1 MTDTTDA
8 ANRASYIEQA
18 IYLLEK
24 QTTLCASNGEPHVSD
39 IERAVIEKVCDGLRA
54 DNYYI
59 KSTASTRAH
68 FVETMTAPTQ
78 PRGHRPFETFEPPA
92 PVEDEGPKLGVIAKA
107 IGGEVWHSGGGIFG
121 VQVERP
127 DHYFFFG
134 FADGVFGWD
143 INELDGGLLGG
154 GQTNLT
160 IDDTE
165 AVIARAKTAI
175 ATKEMHFTA

>member
-1 MTDTTDA
+1 MTDA

-18 IYLLEK
+18 IYLLE
-24 QTTLCASNGEPHVSD
+24 TGRWTGP
-39 IERAVIEKVCDGLRA
+39 ERAVIEKVCDGLRA

-68 FVETMTAPTQ
+68 FVETMTASAS
-78 PRGHRPFETFEPPA
+78 PRGHHPFEAIEPGGHFK
-92 PVEDEGPKLGVIAKA
+92 ELGPKLGVIAKA

-143 INELDGGLLGG
+143 ISELDGGSLGG
-154 GQTNLT
+154 GQTDLT

-175 ATKEMHFTA
+175 ATKEMHYTA